1 MTALKI
7 IGYPNYT
14 IELKEC
20 DEGCV
25 IMSYKYKQG
34 KELKIFEH
42 THNKDDYKSWKIDLT
57 NEQGK
62 VKTLLISRLIVQHL
76 KPNEWIP
83 NLQVDHIDVNSLN
96 NRLDNLQM
104 VTNLQNCN
112 KQSTNPQKNNKSSGH
127 KNICYDKGKKKWEFK
142 KIINGIRHYKYFK
155 TLDEAIEYKKIFLGN
170 QKK

>member
-1 MTALKI
+1 MSALKI

-25 IMSYKYKQG
+25 IMSYKRKNPS
-34 KELKIFEH
+34 ELKIYKH
-42 THNKDDYKSWKIDLT
+42 TNNKDDYKSWNITLV

-62 VKTLLISRLIVQHL
+62 RKHLKISRLIVQHF
-76 KPNEWIP
+76 KPEIWKP
-83 NLQVDHIDVNSLN
+83 DLQVDHIDVNSLN

-104 VTNLQNCN
+104 VTNLENCN
-112 KQSTNPQKNNKSSGH
+112 KQSTNPRKDNTSGH